1 MNETFNL
8 ICQDVYNQKQIDI
21 SRNGECFNM
30 YKKIANKHLDK
41 YKKHENNDLV
51 SCKRDIREYSVKYF
65 CKKLHGKP
73 PGKIGETKEYSS
85 INQNKDESTIPVPTE
100 RDLIDLKQQQTLLE
114 KKDRIYRNIFSSD
127 TRKILFSVNTLQRDS
142 ISADPK
148 GTYTIDLQSKNIVDL
163 KNVIGFNLVKA
174 LVPNVRYTINDS
186 NFDKLKYLN
195 GGTTTELVL
204 KKGVYTVNNIINCF
218 HSITPTSF
226 VYNSTG
232 TTSEKHGKFSW
243 TGELKTFDND
253 NSAGAKSIARIFG
266 LKNNGAS
273 PSKYTRGAN
282 NTAITADFQADTR
295 ASHFFDIEVA
305 EIPSIAC
312 YQTEHSKNIVARIN
326 VNSQFGGLDEYTVS
340 DGTYIDEKFQPQRLN
355 KITIRILD
363 EFGDVIDLSGVESYF
378 TFEAVIL
385 KNVPDLGI
393 VLEN

>member
-8 ICQDVYNQKQIDI
+8 ICQDVIKLKQIDI
-21 SRNGECFNM
+21 SRNEECFKM

-41 YKKHENNDLV
+41 YKKRENNDLE

-114 KKDRIYRNIFSSD
+114 KKTRIYRNIFSSD

-142 ISADPK
+142 ISTDPK

-163 KNVIGFNLVKA
+163 KNVISFNLVKA

-186 NFDKLKYLN
+186 NFDKLLHDSVAL
-195 GGTTTELVL
+195 TL
-204 KKGVYTVNNIINCF
+204 KKGVYTVHNIGTCF
-218 HSITPTSF
+218 QSLGPKHSSASPTFS
-226 VYNSTG
+226 YNSNGLG
-232 TTSEKHGKFSW
+232 TEKDGKFSW
-243 TGELKTFDND
+243 SGELKTSDT
-253 NSAGAKSIARIFG
+253 SAGSKSIARIFG
-266 LKNNGAS
+266 LKYNS
-273 PSKYTRGAN
+273 TSKIYTSTT
-282 NTAITADFQADTR
+282 TAAFQADTR
-295 ASHFFDIEVA
+295 ANHFFDIEVA

-326 VNSQFGGLDEYTVS
+326 VNSQFGGLDEYTTT

-355 KITIRILD
+355 KITIRLLD

-378 TFEAVIL
+378 TFEAVVL

>member
-21 SRNGECFNM
+21 SRNEECFKM

-41 YKKHENNDLV
+41 YKKRENNDLE

-73 PGKIGETKEYSS
+73 PGKIGETKEYSN
-85 INQNKDESTIPVPTE
+85 INQFKDESTIPVPTE

-114 KKDRIYRNIFSSD
+114 KKTRIYRNIFSSD

-142 ISADPK
+142 ISTDPK

-174 LVPNVRYTINDS
+174 LVPNVRYTINESNYNKLLHDS
-186 NFDKLKYLN
+186 VAL
-195 GGTTTELVL
+195 TL
-204 KKGVYTVNNIINCF
+204 KKGVYTVHNIGTCF
-218 HSITPTSF
+218 QSLGPKHSSESPTF
-226 VYNSTG
+226 TYNSNG
-232 TTSEKHGKFSW
+232 LGAENDGKFSW
-243 TGELKTFDND
+243 SGELKTSDT
-253 NSAGAKSIARIFG
+253 SAGSKSIARIFG
-266 LKNNGAS
+266 LKYDGT
-273 PSKYTRGAN
+273 SKKYISTT
-282 NTAITADFQADTR
+282 TAHFQADTR
-295 ASHFFDIEVA
+295 ANHFYDIEIV

-312 YQTEHSKNIVARIN
+312 YQTEYSNNIVARIN
-326 VNSQFGGLDEYTVS
+326 VNSPFSGLDEYTVS

-363 EFGDVIDLSGVESYF
+363 EFGQVIDLSGVDSYF
-378 TFEAVIL
+378 TFEALVL